1 MPRDKSVSHARIM
14 EAAKAEFLEFGFMD
28 GSMRRIAA
36 NAGITAPALY
46 KHFPSKGDMFAGL
59 VDPAIEGYLA
69 LYHQVENEYDEEL
82 KNMDKDNLWASQ
94 KGTVRGMAYIYDHF
108 DEFKLIICRSQGTK
122 YEGFTH
128 MVADL
133 EEKVTQRYMKD
144 LARSGMKVKK
154 VNKKEFH
161 LLVTANVEAMFQPV
175 IHDFSRKEAM
185 HFAET
190 METFYMPA
198 WKVLFGIE

>member
-1 MPRDKSVSHARIM
+1 MPRNKTESHARIM
-14 EAAKAEFLEFGFMD
+14 EAAKAEFLEYGFTD
-28 GSMRRIAA
+28 ASMRRIAG

-46 KHFPSKGDMFAGL
+46 KHFPSKEDMFAAL

-69 LYHQVENEYDEEL
+69 LYHEVEAEYDEEL
-82 KNMDKDNLWASQ
+82 KSIDKEHLWARQ

-108 DEFKLIICRSQGTK
+108 DEFKLIICKSQGTK
-122 YEGFTH
+122 YESFTH
-128 MVADL
+128 KVANL
-133 EEKVTQRYMKD
+133 EEEVTERYMKD
-144 LARSGMKVKK
+144 LAKSGIKVKK

-161 LLVTANVEAMFQPV
+161 LLVTANIDAMFQPV
-175 IHDFSRKEAM
+175 IHDFARKEAM

-190 METFYMPA
+190 LETFYLPA

>member
-1 MPRDKSVSHARIM
+1 MPRDKTESHAKII
-14 EAAKAEFLEFGFMD
+14 ESAKAEFLEFGFMD
-28 GSMRRIAA
+28 ASMRRIAA
-36 NAGITAPALY
+36 NSGITAPALY
-46 KHFPSKGDMFAGL
+46 KHFPSKEDMFAAL
-59 VDPAIEGYLA
+59 VDPAIEGYMS
-69 LYHQVENEYDEEL
+69 LYHEVEGEYDEEL
-82 KNMDKDNLWASQ
+82 KHMDKDNLWTSQ

-108 DEFKLIICRSQGTK
+108 DEFKLIVCRSQGTK
-122 YEGFTH
+122 YERFTH
-128 MVADL
+128 RVANL
-133 EEKVTQRYMKD
+133 EEEVTERYMKD
-144 LARSGMKVKK
+144 LAKLGIKVNK

-190 METFYMPA
+190 LENFYQPA